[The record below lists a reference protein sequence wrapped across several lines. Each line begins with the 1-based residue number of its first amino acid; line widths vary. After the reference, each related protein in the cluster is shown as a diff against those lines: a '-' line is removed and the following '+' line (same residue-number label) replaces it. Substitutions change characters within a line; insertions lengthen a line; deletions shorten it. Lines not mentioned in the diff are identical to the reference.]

1 MMFLCAAPY
10 AEQLAATTALN
21 WVGSK
26 YVILFRG
33 RTVVAAPAE
42 AETWGH
48 AFGRNFLSCGCR
60 AITNHAALSDEYAA
74 PRGAG
79 QTVRWIR
86 ARRNRPRDEHRDQG
100 HPKNLAG
107 TECSSPRHAHFSV
120 PVSSIRF
127 QATDEAKRLAERVS
141 LPNSLNLLSLPHVA
155 QGLNTDDWTWN
166 KDSAKTEQAVSASL
180 WPPSFGLNDARGP
193 NLLDLPGPVAGQV

>member
-1 MMFLCAAPY
+1 MGPR
-10 AEQLAATTALN
+10 
-21 WVGSK
+21 
-26 YVILFRG
+26 FRSQFSEL
-33 RTVVAAPAE
+33 RLP
-42 AETWGH
+42 
-48 AFGRNFLSCGCR
+48 
-60 AITNHAALSDEYAA
+60 SDYKSRRSFRRIRS
-74 PRGAG
+74 PKRSRSNGAMDS
-79 QTVRWIR
+79 RSE
-86 ARRNRPRDEHRDQG
+86 NRPRDEHRDQG

>member
-1 MMFLCAAPY
+1 MMTFLCAAPY
-10 AEQLAATTALN
+10 AEQWAATTALN

-26 YVILFRG
+26 YLVLFRG

-42 AETWGH
+42 AETCVH
-48 AFGRNFLSCGCR
+48 AFARNFLSCGCR

-79 QTVRWIR
+79 QTVRSIR
-86 ARRNRPRDEHRDQG
+86 ARRYRPRDEHRDQG

-141 LPNSLNLLSLPHVA
+141 LPKFVKPAES
-155 QGLNTDDWTWN
+155 
-166 KDSAKTEQAVSASL
+166 
-180 WPPSFGLNDARGP
+180 PPRGARSQYG
-193 NLLDLPGPVAGQV
+193 